1 MLRHYQQRCVEK
13 TIAHLRQTTS
23 PALIEAATGAGKSH
37 IIAHI
42 AHEIHSVSG
51 KRVLCLAPS
60 GELVE
65 QNQDA
70 LEYSSEEESEDLA
83 SAMSGLANSNIKQKE
98 KVFKIDHN
106 KINYF
111 PFRKNFYVEVPD
123 IARMTQEEVDEYRQ
137 VCI

>member
-1 MLRHYQQRCVEK
+1 MVMTGVAK
-13 TIAHLRQTTS
+13 K
-23 PALIEAATGAGKSH
+23 AAK
-37 IIAHI
+37 
-42 AHEIHSVSG
+42 
-51 KRVLCLAPS
+51 KK

-137 VCI
+137 VCMTDTIASAPGR

>member
-1 MLRHYQQRCVEK
+1 MVMTGVAKK
-13 TIAHLRQTTS
+13 TA
-23 PALIEAATGAGKSH
+23 K
-37 IIAHI
+37 
-42 AHEIHSVSG
+42 
-51 KRVLCLAPS
+51 KK

-123 IARMTQEEVDEYRQ
+123 IARMSQEEVDEYRQ
-137 VCI
+137 VCMTLQLPMPEDVNKYVYEIGT